1 MGAEILDGKALAR
14 TLRAEA
20 AAEARQLEQEG
31 VKPCL
36 RVVLAGDDPAS
47 AIYVGSKEKACARA
61 GIESVTHRLPGD
73 TREEEVLGL
82 VGELNRNPRVHGI
95 LVQLPLPEGIDEA
108 AVISAIDP
116 VKDVDGFTPSNLG
129 RLLMDDPYTLA
140 CTPAGILELLDRSGL
155 HLEGMNAVVIGRSL
169 IVGKPLAALLMQ
181 KAPNR
186 NATVTVCH
194 SRTRD
199 LSFFTRNAD
208 LVVTAL
214 GSPAYLKADMVK
226 RGVVVVDVGI
236 NRVPDPASPKGYRVV
251 GDADFEALAE
261 VASHI
266 TPVPGGVGP
275 LTVAMLLK
283 NTVKAARFQACGL

>member
-1 MGAEILDGKALAR
+1 
-14 TLRAEA
+14 
-20 AAEARQLEQEG
+20 
-31 VKPCL
+31 
-36 RVVLAGDDPAS
+36 
-47 AIYVGSKEKACARA
+47 
-61 GIESVTHRLPGD
+61 
-73 TREEEVLGL
+73 
-82 VGELNRNPRVHGI
+82 
-95 LVQLPLPEGIDEA
+95 
-108 AVISAIDP
+108 
-116 VKDVDGFTPSNLG
+116 
-129 RLLMDDPYTLA
+129 MDDPYTLA